1 MGNQAFNEGYF
12 YGKKTSR
19 SVMSD
24 SLQPQGLACQ
34 APLSMKFPRQ
44 EDGSKLPFPSPG
56 DLPDPGIE
64 PGSPTLQVDSL
75 PFEPPGKPISME
87 TKVFMIRRNYKLCF
101 EFRAQPV
108 EKIFRYWA

>member
-1 MGNQAFNEGYF
+1 MGSQAFNEGHI

-44 EDGSKLPFPSPG
+44 EDGSELPFPSPG
-56 DLPDPGIE
+56 DLPDPGI
-64 PGSPTLQVDSL
+64 
-75 PFEPPGKPISME
+75 
-87 TKVFMIRRNYKLCF
+87 
-101 EFRAQPV
+101 
-108 EKIFRYWA
+108 